1 MVCPN
6 DPTANDCKIVDYRG
20 EKIAAFMIGHKTM
33 LCLPQVF
40 ELFLK
45 NLVGGLHT
53 VYTKCKRLELTPM
66 ICNVEQ
72 VRVLRGLGAIQPGV
86 NRCKLIADCD
96 FDTLYKD
103 CTTSRPPKRVMPF
116 PAMSPQDAMLRL
128 HQPGMAHPH
137 PHSSPHTPN
146 SEFPHMDRSPFP
158 PPLPPGHPMAQAH
171 LMAGLGGPAG
181 ILSRSGL
188 PGLPGMPLGGLPMP
202 GGSVPGSPQALLE
215 SYKQSYG
222 DMIKHLQG
230 LQKNSA
236 EREEENEKEEEG
248 RESMKEESNVLNLSQ
263 AQSEAPDD
271 SLSRR
276 SDSDIGEPEVGT
288 DDDMDCVDEGGGGRR
303 EEVSNPSKKEEEGA
317 ASKPASMFQMMNHI
331 QSLISMAVEN
341 AKQEEKSISHQKNLK
356 EELEKE
362 KESQNAIRKRIEE
375 ETKTTDLYL
384 RRFRKEKK
392 WRRKLQ
398 EQLDVETKKIQAL
411 EAALRSLSY
420 DTLVKVKES
429 IAREAA
435 CRELE
440 RQGGEGEGEGRRERE
455 VEEGSRGEERQ
466 NLPPSPHSPPHSRPS
481 PSLPQ
486 YSLSSQAAAQLS
498 YNIQQLEA
506 GRALTS
512 FPPSLP
518 VPLPPTV
525 PTSY

>member
-1 MVCPN
+1 MVT
-6 DPTANDCKIVDYRG
+6 PTLPLTAPQIVNSP
-20 EKIAAFMIGHKTM
+20 T
-33 LCLPQVF
+33 
-40 ELFLK
+40 
-45 NLVGGLHT
+45 
-53 VYTKCKRLELTPM
+53 LT
-66 ICNVEQ
+66 
-72 VRVLRGLGAIQPGV
+72 A
-86 NRCKLIADCD
+86 
-96 FDTLYKD
+96 
-103 CTTSRPPKRVMPF
+103 
-116 PAMSPQDAMLRL
+116 
-128 HQPGMAHPH
+128 
-137 PHSSPHTPN
+137 
-146 SEFPHMDRSPFP
+146 
-158 PPLPPGHPMAQAH
+158 PPGLLSHPPGPPMAQAH

-288 DDDMDCVDEGGGGRR
+288 DDDMDCVDEGGGARR

-384 RRFRKEKK
+384 RRFRKDKK

-440 RQGGEGEGEGRRERE
+440 RQGGEGGDGDGEAGRRDRE
-455 VEEGSRGEERQ
+455 VEEQGAVTSRPEEERP

-481 PSLPQ
+481 PGLPQ

-506 GRALTS
+506 SRALSS

>member
-1 MVCPN
+1 
-6 DPTANDCKIVDYRG
+6 
-20 EKIAAFMIGHKTM
+20 
-33 LCLPQVF
+33 
-40 ELFLK
+40 
-45 NLVGGLHT
+45 
-53 VYTKCKRLELTPM
+53 
-66 ICNVEQ
+66 
-72 VRVLRGLGAIQPGV
+72 
-86 NRCKLIADCD
+86 
-96 FDTLYKD
+96 
-103 CTTSRPPKRVMPF
+103 MPF

-128 HQPGMAHPH
+128 HQPGMAHGH
-137 PHSSPHTPN
+137 PHSSPHGAPN
-146 SEFPHMDRSPFP
+146 SEFAHLDSSPRSPFP

-202 GGSVPGSPQALLE
+202 GGNVPGSPQALIE

-230 LQKNSA
+230 LQKSSA
-236 EREEENEKEEEG
+236 EREEESEKEEE
-248 RESMKEESNVLNLSQ
+248 RRSNSLKDDSNVLNLSH
-263 AQSEAPDD
+263 AQSDVPDD

-288 DDDMDCVDEGGGGRR
+288 DDDMDCVDEGGGGGR
-303 EEVSNPSKKEEEGA
+303 EEVNSTVKKEEEGVG
-317 ASKPASMFQMMNHI
+317 SKPASMFQMMNHI

-341 AKQEEKSISHQKNLK
+341 AKQEEKSISHQKTDLK

-440 RQGGEGEGEGRRERE
+440 RQGGEGGDGDGEGGRRDRE
-455 VEEGSRGEERQ
+455 VEERGAVTSRQEERP

-481 PSLPQ
+481 LGLPQ

-506 GRALTS
+506 SRALSS